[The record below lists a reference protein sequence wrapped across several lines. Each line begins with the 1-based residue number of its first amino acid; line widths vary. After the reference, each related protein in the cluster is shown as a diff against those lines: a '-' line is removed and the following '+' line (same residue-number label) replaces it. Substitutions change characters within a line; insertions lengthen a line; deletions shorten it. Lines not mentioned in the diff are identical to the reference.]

1 MKANKYDL
9 MAYEISKKS
18 RDKIKYLCRVNE
30 DTLNRLRNIPL
41 EQKDSVKIISAV
53 LTYMDKIK
61 ANGYSEPKTEQEIEI
76 NKIVSSKEGKIN
88 YSVRLP
94 QSLME
99 ELKELDTPD
108 TMIGKLNIAL
118 LEWVIQKE
126 EELKGEIK
134 WQI

>member
-1 MKANKYDL
+1 MKASKYDL
-9 MAYEISKKS
+9 VAYEISKKS

-30 DTLNRLRNIPL
+30 DVLNRLRIIPL
-41 EQKDSVKIISAV
+41 EQKDSIKIISAI
-53 LTYMDKIK
+53 LTYIDKIK
-61 ANGYSEPKTEQEIEI
+61 SNGYTEPKTEQDVTI
-76 NKIVSSKEGKIN
+76 NSLALGKEGKIN

-126 EELKGEIK
+126 EEVKGENN
-134 WQI
+134 

>member
-1 MKANKYDL
+1 MKSSKYDL
-9 MAYEISKKS
+9 VAYEISKKS
-18 RDKIKYLCRVNE
+18 RDKIKYICRVNE
-30 DTLNRLRNIPL
+30 DVLNRLRNIPL
-41 EQKDSVKIISAV
+41 EHKDSIKIISAI

-76 NKIVSSKEGKIN
+76 NKTVSSKEGKIN

-118 LEWVIQKE
+118 QEWVIQKE
-126 EELKGEIK
+126 EELKGETE
-134 WQI
+134 